1 MKKQTLLG
9 IVLVGLTLAGC
20 HAQVKVQAKTAPPPE
35 PPPPPAQPAPEPAPV
50 AGEQVV
56 LPDQI
61 DFEFNEARIK
71 QTPGTFQTLEALAEL
86 MKKHPNVT
94 KLRIEGHTD
103 SKGPKKANER
113 LSKARAD
120 AVAKWLSEHD
130 VAESR
135 LVTIGFGSRR
145 PLKPN
150 DSEAN
155 RAQNRRT
162 EYYVEEIGG
171 KKVSGDGKSF
181 ESPPDSPSG
190 TTEAGGAVNPAGA
203 KSSPR

>member
-1 MKKQTLLG
+1 MKKLALG
-9 IVLVGLTLAGC
+9 VLVSMLMAGC
-20 HAQVKVQAKTAPPPE
+20 HAQVRVQAKTAPPPE
-35 PPPPPAQPAPEPAPV
+35 PPPAAEPAPEPAPAV
-50 AGEQVV
+50 GEQIV

-61 DFEFNEARIK
+61 DFETNEARIK
-71 QTPGTFQTLEALAEL
+71 ETPGTQSTLEKLAEL

-103 SKGPKKANER
+103 NVGRKKANDK

-120 AVAKWLSEHD
+120 AVAKWLTQHD
-130 VAESR
+130 VEDKR
-135 LVTIGFGSRR
+135 LLTVGFGSSR

-162 EYYVEEIGG
+162 EYYVEELDG
-171 KKVSGDGKSF
+171 KKVEGDGKSF
-181 ESPPDSPSG
+181 ETPAPQKV
-190 TTEAGGAVNPAGA
+190 AGGAGSGGKGA
-203 KSSPR
+203 QNGASRP